1 MDKFIFYFIASIIL
15 ISALISVSAKNP
27 IHSVLFLIVSV
38 IFFIFLLVQLEA
50 IFLAF
55 IFLIVY
61 VGAISV
67 LFLFVVMMLNIKFVD
82 LRRMILSSTTIGGIL
97 IFSSLLFIILSFYY
111 YNDVVLLQNFNNF
124 FYSFISAN
132 FVDLDWFFYVN
143 KYENIKLIGS
153 LIYTFFFIFFYF
165 VWNYSINCY
174 AWCYCTYNTKKTG
187 RRQQNFY
194 QIARSSYKALFFL
207 NKMLDTK
214 LNRVNLIKFRY
225 IFLKS
230 NKLVNEIVLKYI
242 LLKFLNLL
250 TKNGNKVLADKIIRN
265 LFLRIK
271 LEGYNPLIFSL

>member
-153 LIYTFFFIFFYF
+153 LIYTFFFIFF
-165 VWNYSINCY
+165 ILCGIILLI
-174 AWCYCTYNTKKTG
+174 AMLGAIALTIQKKTG

-194 QIARSSYKALFFL
+194 QIARSSYKALFF
-207 NKMLDTK
+207 
-214 LNRVNLIKFRY
+214 F
-225 IFLKS
+225 
-230 NKLVNEIVLKYI
+230 E
-242 LLKFLNLL
+242 
-250 TKNGNKVLADKIIRN
+250 
-265 LFLRIK
+265 
-271 LEGYNPLIFSL
+271 

>member
-1 MDKFIFYFIASIIL
+1 M
-15 ISALISVSAKNP
+15 
-27 IHSVLFLIVSV
+27 
-38 IFFIFLLVQLEA
+38 
-50 IFLAF
+50 AF

-153 LIYTFFFIFFYF
+153 LIYTFFHIFYF

-174 AWCYCTYNTKKTG
+174 AWCYCTYNTKKN
-187 RRQQNFY
+187 RKRQQNFY

-214 LNRVNLIKFRY
+214 LNKELI
-225 IFLKS
+225 
-230 NKLVNEIVLKYI
+230 
-242 LLKFLNLL
+242 
-250 TKNGNKVLADKIIRN
+250 
-265 LFLRIK
+265 
-271 LEGYNPLIFSL
+271 

>member
-82 LRRMILSSTTIGGIL
+82 LRKMILSSTTIGGIL

-124 FYSFISAN
+124 L
-132 FVDLDWFFYVN
+132 FVYF
-143 KYENIKLIGS
+143 IKLCG
-153 LIYTFFFIFFYF
+153 LRL
-165 VWNYSINCY
+165 V
-174 AWCYCTYNTKKTG
+174 
-187 RRQQNFY
+187 
-194 QIARSSYKALFFL
+194 FL
-207 NKMLDTK
+207 C
-214 LNRVNLIKFRY
+214 
-225 IFLKS
+225 
-230 NKLVNEIVLKYI
+230 
-242 LLKFLNLL
+242 
-250 TKNGNKVLADKIIRN
+250 
-265 LFLRIK
+265 
-271 LEGYNPLIFSL
+271 